1 MRTCAK
7 CRNLGDY
14 YHGYFMRDPHY
25 ECELEWHLTGW
36 EKRLND
42 ISKVPDDCPI
52 KKYGLEHVYK
62 GSE

>member
-1 MRTCAK
+1 
-7 CRNLGDY
+7 
-14 YHGYFMRDPHY
+14 MRDPHY

-52 KKYGLEHVYK
+52 KKYGLERIYK
-62 GSE
+62 DSE